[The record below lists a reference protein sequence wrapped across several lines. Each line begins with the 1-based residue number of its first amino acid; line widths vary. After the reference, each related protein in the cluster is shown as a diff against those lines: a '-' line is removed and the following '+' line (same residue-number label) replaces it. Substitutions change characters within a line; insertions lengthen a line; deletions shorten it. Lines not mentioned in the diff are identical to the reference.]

1 MTFDNHETLV
11 ERLKQEN
18 VAALGELYEL
28 YAKKIYNR
36 CYFILKNKALAED
49 ATQEVFLKAFQN
61 IKSLKDPNSL
71 GGWINRMAYNFCIDF
86 IRKEKKNKQAESNIE
101 NFEQLTDFLTEMDT
115 INQEKEIQ
123 KAVLAEIQLLTET
136 ERLVILLHYWE
147 GTSVAEIAQQLNM
160 GDSAVKMKLVR
171 TRTKLKDRLKEKGI
185 NHSLEVSILMM
196 LQLI

>member
-185 NHSLEVSILMM
+185 NHSLEVSILMI
-196 LQLI
+196 LQFI